1 MPVNQGRGIHDP
13 ATNPSFGPGNQSCGC
28 NGGELE
34 LPPLIMLDEDFRV
47 IGASLSFC
55 RPFGLDCAVLTGS
68 SILEM
73 GNGE

>member
-1 MPVNQGRGIHDP
+1 MTPPPTQASDPVTSLADAMVVN
-13 ATNPSFGPGNQSCGC
+13 SSS
-28 NGGELE
+28 
-34 LPPLIMLDEDFRV
+34 PPLIMLDEDFRV
-47 IGASLSFC
+47 IAASLSFC